1 MGNFAFSTAAPAKAF
16 ALTVAA
22 CATATKGLYRA
33 AARAHDRR
41 RSVAH
46 LKSLDDAFLKDIGL
60 HRSEIDSVVY
70 NGPVDHSR
78 RPR

>member
-1 MGNFAFSTAAPAKAF
+1 MGTFMFSSAGPARAFAATAAVLA
-16 ALTVAA
+16 TVA
-22 CATATKGLYRA
+22 KSVLFA
-33 AARAHDRR
+33 ASRAHQRR
-41 RSVAH
+41 RAVAH

-70 NGPVDHSR
+70 LGRGDVSR